1 MAVSSFLGAS
11 LKPFLIFMLFLAKP
25 FLNFATQIPSF
36 QMSLQINSLT
46 KTYGQQNAL
55 DEVSFV
61 AEKGE
66 VLGFLG
72 PNGAGKSTT
81 MKIATGFILPDS
93 GDVLVNGIS
102 VLEKPKV
109 VSKMIGYLPEHNP
122 LYLDMYIREFLD
134 FIGGL
139 FGMGGKSLKLRIEEL
154 ISLCGLELEA
164 NKKIQQLSKGYRQRV
179 GLAKALIHDPEV
191 IILDE
196 PTTGLDPN
204 QLVEIR
210 KLIKNISVDKTL
222 ILSTHIMQEVEAI
235 CDKVVIINRGKIVAS
250 DLLKNLKSQ
259 GGSIILLLE
268 TEEALDLEWFS
279 HLGEVSYVQNKK
291 NAISLPVEEAVSTRK
306 ELLQILQ
313 NRSLTLVSIQQQEKN
328 LESIFHQITQN

>member
-1 MAVSSFLGAS
+1 
-11 LKPFLIFMLFLAKP
+11 
-25 FLNFATQIPSF
+25 
-36 QMSLQINSLT
+36 MSLEVNRLT
-46 KTYGQQNAL
+46 KNYGSQKAL

-61 AEKGE
+61 AQKGE

-81 MKIATGFILPDS
+81 MKIATGFILPDQ
-93 GDVLVNGIS
+93 GDVVVNGLS
-102 VLEKPKV
+102 VLQKPKE
-109 VSKMIGYLPEHNP
+109 VSRLVGYLPEHNP
-122 LYLDMYIREFLD
+122 LYPDMYIREFLT

-139 FGMGGKSLKLRIEEL
+139 YGMKGSSLKSRIEEL
-154 ISLCGLELEA
+154 IPLCGLEVEA
-164 NKKIQQLSKGYRQRV
+164 HKKINQLSKGYRQRV

-210 KLIKNISVDKTL
+210 KLIKNISTDKTL

-235 CDKVVIINRGKIVAS
+235 CDKVVIINKGKIVAS
-250 DLLKNLKSQ
+250 DLLKNLKTEKGKSV
-259 GGSIILLLE
+259 LVLE
-268 TEEALDLEWFS
+268 TEEVLELEWFS
-279 HLGEVSYVQNKK
+279 KLGEISFSSSDKSIQLKVSD
-291 NAISLPVEEAVSTRK
+291 AAAARK

-313 NRSLTLVSIQQQEKN
+313 ERNLTLVSIQQKEKN
-328 LESIFHQITQN
+328 LESIFHQITQS

>member
-1 MAVSSFLGAS
+1 
-11 LKPFLIFMLFLAKP
+11 MLLLAKP
-25 FLNFATQIPSF
+25 FLNFATQIPALE
-36 QMSLQINSLT
+36 MSLQINSLT
-46 KTYGQQNAL
+46 KTYGQQKAL
-55 DEVSFV
+55 DQVSFV

-81 MKIATGFILPDS
+81 MKVATGFILPDS

-102 VLEKPKV
+102 VLENPKS

-139 FGMGGKSLKLRIEEL
+139 YGMKGNVLKSRIEEL

-164 NKKIQQLSKGYRQRV
+164 NKKIHQLSKGYRQRV

-204 QLVEIR
+204 QLAEIR
-210 KLIKNISVDKTL
+210 KLIKNISVNKTL

-250 DLLKNLKSQ
+250 DLLQNLKSV
-259 GGSIILLLE
+259 GGKNILLVE
-268 TEEALDLEWFS
+268 TEEPLDLKWFT
-279 HLGEVSYVQNKK
+279 HLGEVSFVKNKN
-291 NAISLPVEEAVSTRK
+291 NAISLAVVDPVSSRK
-306 ELLQILQ
+306 ELLKILQ
-313 NRSLTLVSIQQQEKN
+313 QRSLTLVSIQQQEKN
-328 LESIFHQITQN
+328 LESIFHQITKN

>member
-1 MAVSSFLGAS
+1 
-11 LKPFLIFMLFLAKP
+11 
-25 FLNFATQIPSF
+25 
-36 QMSLQINSLT
+36 MSLEVNRLT
-46 KTYGQQNAL
+46 KTYGSQKAL

-81 MKIATGFILPDS
+81 MKIATGFILPDE
-93 GDVLVNGIS
+93 GDVMVNGLS
-102 VLEKPKV
+102 VLKKPKE
-109 VSKMIGYLPEHNP
+109 VSRLVGYLPEHNP
-122 LYLDMYIREFLD
+122 LYHDMYIREFLD

-139 FGMGGKSLKLRIEEL
+139 YGFKGNILKKRIEEL
-154 ISLCGLELEA
+154 IPLCGLEVEA
-164 NKKIQQLSKGYRQRV
+164 HKKISQLSKGYRQRV

-210 KLIKNISVDKTL
+210 KLIKNISANKTL

-235 CDKVVIINRGKIVAS
+235 CDKVVIINKGKIVAS
-250 DLLKNLKSQ
+250 DLLKNLKAETGKSVL
-259 GGSIILLLE
+259 ILE
-268 TEEALDLEWFS
+268 TEERLELGWFS
-279 HLGEVSYVQNKK
+279 QLGE
-291 NAISLPVEEAVSTRK
+291 ISFSNSDRSILLKVDDAASARK

-313 NRSLTLVSIQQQEKN
+313 ERNLTLVSIQQKEKN
-328 LESIFHQITQN
+328 LESIFHQITQS

>member
-1 MAVSSFLGAS
+1 
-11 LKPFLIFMLFLAKP
+11 
-25 FLNFATQIPSF
+25 
-36 QMSLQINSLT
+36 MSLEVNRLT
-46 KTYGQQNAL
+46 KTYGSQKAL

-81 MKIATGFILPDS
+81 MKIATGFILPDE
-93 GDVLVNGIS
+93 GDVMVNGLS
-102 VLEKPKV
+102 VLKKPKE
-109 VSKMIGYLPEHNP
+109 VSRLVGYLPEHNP
-122 LYLDMYIREFLD
+122 LYHDMYIREFLD

-139 FGMGGKSLKLRIEEL
+139 YGLKGNILKKRIEEL
-154 ISLCGLELEA
+154 IPLCGLEGEA
-164 NKKIQQLSKGYRQRV
+164 HKKISQLSKGYRQRV

-210 KLIKNISVDKTL
+210 KLIKNISANKTL

-235 CDKVVIINRGKIVAS
+235 CDKVVIINKGKIVAS
-250 DLLKNLKSQ
+250 DLLKNLKAETGKSVL
-259 GGSIILLLE
+259 ILE
-268 TEEALDLEWFS
+268 TEERLELGWFS
-279 HLGEVSYVQNKK
+279 QLGE
-291 NAISLPVEEAVSTRK
+291 ISFSNSDRSILLKVDDAASARK

-313 NRSLTLVSIQQQEKN
+313 ERNLTLVSIQQKEKN
-328 LESIFHQITQN
+328 LESIFHQITQS

>member
-1 MAVSSFLGAS
+1 MVISLSSGLLRSLFWFLDFIKPRQVLNLAS
-11 LKPFLIFMLFLAKP
+11 
-25 FLNFATQIPSF
+25 QIPI
-36 QMSLQINSLT
+36 MSLEVNRLT
-46 KTYGQQNAL
+46 KIYGSQKAL

-61 AEKGE
+61 AQKGE

-81 MKIATGFILPDS
+81 MKIATGFILPDQ
-93 GDVLVNGIS
+93 GDVVVNGLS
-102 VLEKPKV
+102 VLQKPKE
-109 VSKMIGYLPEHNP
+109 VSRLVGYLPEHNP
-122 LYLDMYIREFLD
+122 LYPDMYIREFLT

-139 FGMGGKSLKLRIEEL
+139 YGMKGTSLKSRIEEL
-154 ISLCGLELEA
+154 IHLCGLEVEA
-164 NKKIQQLSKGYRQRV
+164 HKKINQLSKGYRQRV

-210 KLIKNISVDKTL
+210 KLIKNISADKTL

-235 CDKVVIINRGKIVAS
+235 CDKVVIINKGKIVAS
-250 DLLKNLKSQ
+250 DLLKNLKTEKGKSV
-259 GGSIILLLE
+259 LVLE
-268 TEEALDLEWFS
+268 TEEVLELEWFS
-279 HLGEVSYVQNKK
+279 KLGE
-291 NAISLPVEEAVSTRK
+291 ISFSSSDKSILLKVNDAAAARK

-313 NRSLTLVSIQQQEKN
+313 ERNLTLVSIQQKEKN
-328 LESIFHQITQN
+328 LESIFHQITQS

>member
-1 MAVSSFLGAS
+1 
-11 LKPFLIFMLFLAKP
+11 MLFLAKP
-25 FLNFATQIPSF
+25 FLNFATQIPTF
-36 QMSLQINSLT
+36 EMSLQINSLT
-46 KTYGQQNAL
+46 KTYGQQKAL
-55 DEVSFV
+55 DMVSFV
-61 AEKGE
+61 AGKGE

-102 VLEKPKV
+102 VQENPKA

-122 LYLDMYIREFLD
+122 LYLDMYIREFLG

-139 FGMGGKSLKLRIEEL
+139 YGMKGNVLKSRIEEL

-210 KLIKNISVDKTL
+210 KLIKNISVNKTL

-250 DLLKNLKSQ
+250 DLLQNLKSD
-259 GGSIILLLE
+259 GGKKILLVE
-268 TEEALDLEWFS
+268 TEELLDLEWFA
-279 HLGEVSYVQNKK
+279 HLGEISFIQNKK
-291 NAISLPVEEAVSTRK
+291 NAISLTVKDAVSARK
-306 ELLQILQ
+306 ELLQIIQ
-313 NRSLTLVSIQQQEKN
+313 QRSLTLVSIQQQEKN

>member
-1 MAVSSFLGAS
+1 
-11 LKPFLIFMLFLAKP
+11 
-25 FLNFATQIPSF
+25 
-36 QMSLQINSLT
+36 MSLEVNRLT
-46 KTYGQQNAL
+46 KIYGSQKAL

-61 AEKGE
+61 AQKGE

-81 MKIATGFILPDS
+81 MKIATGFILPDQ
-93 GDVLVNGIS
+93 GDVVVNGLS
-102 VLEKPKV
+102 VLQKPKE
-109 VSKMIGYLPEHNP
+109 VSRLVGYLPEHNP
-122 LYLDMYIREFLD
+122 LYPDMYIREFLT

-139 FGMGGKSLKLRIEEL
+139 YGIKGTTLKSRIEEL
-154 ISLCGLELEA
+154 IPLCGLEVEA
-164 NKKIQQLSKGYRQRV
+164 HKKINQLSKGYRQRV

-210 KLIKNISVDKTL
+210 KLIKNISADKTL

-235 CDKVVIINRGKIVAS
+235 CDKVVIINKGKIVAS
-250 DLLKNLKSQ
+250 DLLKNLKTEKGKSV
-259 GGSIILLLE
+259 LVLE
-268 TEEALDLEWFS
+268 TEEVLELEWFS
-279 HLGEVSYVQNKK
+279 KLGEISFSSSDKSIQLKVSD
-291 NAISLPVEEAVSTRK
+291 AAAARK

-313 NRSLTLVSIQQQEKN
+313 ERNLTLVSIQQKERN
-328 LESIFHQITQN
+328 LESIFHQITQS

>member
-1 MAVSSFLGAS
+1 MAVSSFHGAS
-11 LKPFLIFMLFLAKP
+11 LKPFLIFMLFLAKR
-25 FLNFATQIPSF
+25 FLNLATQIPV
-36 QMSLQINSLT
+36 QEMSLQINSLT
-46 KTYGQQNAL
+46 KTYGQQKAL
-55 DEVSFV
+55 DQVSFV

-93 GDVLVNGIS
+93 GDVLLNGVS
-102 VLEKPKV
+102 VLEHSKA

-139 FGMGGKSLKLRIEEL
+139 YGMKGNVLKTRVEEL

-164 NKKIQQLSKGYRQRV
+164 SKKIHQLSKGYRQRV

-204 QLVEIR
+204 QLAEIR
-210 KLIKNISVDKTL
+210 KLIKNISVNKTL

-250 DLLKNLKSQ
+250 DLLQNLKLE
-259 GGSIILLLE
+259 GGKKVLLVE
-268 TEEALDLEWFS
+268 TEEGLQLDWFS
-279 HLGEVSYVQNKK
+279 HLGEVAFIQDKRHS
-291 NAISLPVEEAVSTRK
+291 ISVAVSDAVTARK
-306 ELLQILQ
+306 EILQ
-313 NRSLTLVSIQQQEKN
+313 MLQQKSLTLVSIQQQERN
-328 LESIFHQITQN
+328 LESIFHQITRN

>member
-1 MAVSSFLGAS
+1 
-11 LKPFLIFMLFLAKP
+11 
-25 FLNFATQIPSF
+25 
-36 QMSLQINSLT
+36 MSLQINSLT
-46 KTYGQQNAL
+46 KTYGQQKAL

-81 MKIATGFILPDS
+81 MKVATGFILPDS
-93 GDVLVNGIS
+93 GDVFVNGIS
-102 VLEKPKV
+102 VLDNPKA

-139 FGMGGKSLKLRIEEL
+139 YGMKGQVLKTRIEEL

-164 NKKIQQLSKGYRQRV
+164 NKKIHQLSKGYRQRV

-204 QLVEIR
+204 QLAEIR
-210 KLIKNISVDKTL
+210 KLIKNISVNKTL
-222 ILSTHIMQEVEAI
+222 VLSTHIMQEVEAI

-250 DLLKNLKSQ
+250 DLLQNLKSV
-259 GGSIILLLE
+259 GGKNILLVE
-268 TEEALDLEWFS
+268 TEEPLDLEWFA
-279 HLGEVSYVQNKK
+279 HLGEVSFVQNKK
-291 NAISLPVEEAVSTRK
+291 HAISLNVVDAVSARK
-306 ELLQILQ
+306 ELLQIIQ
-313 NRSLTLVSIQQQEKN
+313 QKSLTLVSIQQQEKN